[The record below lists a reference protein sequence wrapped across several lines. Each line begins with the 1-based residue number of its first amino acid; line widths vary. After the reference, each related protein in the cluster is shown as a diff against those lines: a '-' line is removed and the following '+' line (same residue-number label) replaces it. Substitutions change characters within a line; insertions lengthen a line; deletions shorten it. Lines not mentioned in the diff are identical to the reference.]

1 MPQSLRLQ
9 VPLLRLQRGRG
20 RALPPGPES
29 PPPIAMWWRNDVIY
43 GMSMLP
49 LLALGFDAVA
59 ITVSSAWSVAPSH
72 FWSKA
77 YLWRSSCRRR
87 VAE

>member
-1 MPQSLRLQ
+1 
-9 VPLLRLQRGRG
+9 
-20 RALPPGPES
+20 
-29 PPPIAMWWRNDVIY
+29 MWWRNDVIY
-43 GMSMLP
+43 GMPMLP